1 VQGDVTVTPEVFSPD
16 NDGFDDFLTI
26 SYRFP
31 QNGYVMNVTVFDAG
45 GRPVRALQR
54 NALCGQT
61 GSFRW
66 DGLNDK
72 FAKLPL
78 GPYVIFTEIFNLEGK
93 VKRFKNQVVLARRL

>member
-1 VQGDVTVTPEVFSPD
+1 
-16 NDGFDDFLTI
+16 
-26 SYRFP
+26 
-31 QNGYVMNVTVFDAG
+31 MNVTVFDAS

-66 DGLNDK
+66 DGLDDK

-78 GPYVIFTEIFNLEGK
+78 GPYVIFTEIFNLEGNTYEK
-93 VKRFKNQVVLARRL
+93 INGTNKSYKFADCMHK

>member
-1 VQGDVTVTPEVFSPD
+1 
-16 NDGFDDFLTI
+16 
-26 SYRFP
+26 
-31 QNGYVMNVTVFDAG
+31 MNVTVFDAS

-66 DGLNDK
+66 DGLDDK

-93 VKRFKNQVVLARRL
+93 VKRFKNQVVVARRL